1 MSLSHS
7 PKIVTDGLVYCFDA
21 ANLRSYPKS
30 GTSWTDLK
38 NSKTGSLINGATFD
52 PDNRGSILLD
62 GTDDYIQTNI
72 NFNPGVHYE
81 AFTCGVWCRHSNYS
95 NIGYNTCMVS
105 NYGGT
110 PVPFNLNAGGTG
122 ANAQKFFM
130 QSRVGGSLVSITSTS
145 NIDDDKWHY
154 CVGTRT
160 TGYTFSI
167 YVDGKLEASTTNNI
181 GNQTTGFGIVFG
193 TLNYYLN
200 QAWYDGRL
208 AKVQIY
214 DKALSEEEI
223 LQNYNALKGRFK

>member
-21 ANLRSYPKS
+21 ANLKSYPKS

-52 PDNRGSILLD
+52 SDNRGSILLD

-95 NIGYNTCMVS
+95 NLGYNTCLVS

-110 PVPFNLNAGGTG
+110 PIPFNLYAGGNG
-122 ANAQKFFM
+122 AIAGKFTLAVRTSFYI
-130 QSRVGGSLVSITSTS
+130 QLDSTS

-154 CVGTRT
+154 CVASRT
-160 TGYTFSI
+160 AGHTYSI

-181 GNQTTGFGIVFG
+181 GNQTTGFSIVFG

-223 LQNYNALKGRFK
+223 LQNYNTLKGRFK